1 MRKPFYEED
10 FNVEEYVNNKI
21 LEMDSI
27 SDRIL
32 YKQMAESFMI
42 DLFDMTRKE
51 ISKISKSVIDELERK
66 EEKIEIYTSVIENS
80 KYDKTDTFLCPIY
93 ETEKRKDIDIVKIQE
108 TLSNGE
114 LYCLDSIYIKEK
126 YSKLI
131 QIKENNTFDGK
142 IETTEGIYDAV
153 FEINFDNRCLNK
165 LKEIYKAFMKNAVMY
180 NTLCIAHLIRMYT
193 LSIKEIKSDNVKGDF
208 VKYKIDYKKL
218 NVLEDIIPLWNIR
231 EVKEKTS
238 AFPIGINGSIKYE
251 HIVLNS
257 AFYKNSE
264 HLVANTDVNIYFKK
278 KNKHN
283 ITIACDEMQPRE
295 WLFYEFRPKYK
306 IESYEYKVL
315 SNIYKSNLADLLQ
328 NEYKSKISTYA
339 QLQRVINQNP
349 YNNILSLEK
358 VGVLD
363 AYSSNI
369 QSYSMSEFLNDE
381 IVNNQDK
388 KILLLTFKTA
398 DIEEY
403 LVEDFMS
410 YITTIVQEYMNE
422 YHCIGKIQ
430 V

>member
-10 FNVEEYVNNKI
+10 FNVEKYVNNRI

-66 EEKIEIYTSVIENS
+66 EEKVEIYTSVIENS

-165 LKEIYKAFMKNAVMY
+165 LKEIYKAFMNNAVMY

-218 NVLEDIIPLWNIR
+218 NVLEDIIPLWNIW

-264 HLVANTDVNIYFKK
+264 HIVANTDVKIYYKK

-315 SNIYKSNLADLLQ
+315 SNI
-328 NEYKSKISTYA
+328 YKSKISTYA

-410 YITTIVQEYMNE
+410 YITTIMQEYMQE
-422 YHCIGKIQ
+422 YYCIGKI
-430 V
+430 